1 MDDLTKKET
10 IIPEDET
17 AKPEIAPQKDSLPE
31 AAKEVLDGKL
41 EVPKSQEQESQT
53 VEVASRQATANAAT
67 TTPVATPALLATEEQ
82 QIEEAINLAF
92 TKGLES
98 AIEQI
103 KKSGQPH
110 LLDAFHDKIVDEL
123 YQRLVQSGKLK
134 QI

>member
-1 MDDLTKKET
+1 MDDLTKKEK
-10 IIPEDET
+10 IIPENET
-17 AKPEIAPQKDSLPE
+17 TKPEIAPQKDSLPE
-31 AAKEVLDGKL
+31 AAKEVLGGKF

-53 VEVASRQATANAAT
+53 VEVASRQATATAAT
-67 TTPVATPALLATEEQ
+67 TTPIATPALLATEEQ

-92 TKGLES
+92 AKGLES

-103 KKSGQPH
+103 KKSGQSH